1 LDCVTEFN
9 VSSVVVVTDSEG
21 INNLIDIL
29 QTSSSTL
36 TNNPLVQILASGNQN
51 MVGQVISSLSQV
63 FNKINNQTVE
73 NAVASE
79 NINYDLKFLKS
90 NLFSRWYSCNNYC
103 CITIRQYNSTN
114 SKLLFFLHSISV

>member
-1 LDCVTEFN
+1 MVAFSSVASIELRLPAGDDTSSLVHIIGYIRDTLDCVTEFN

-21 INNLIDIL
+21 INNFVDIL
-29 QTSSSTL
+29 QTSSSRL

-79 NINYDLKFLKS
+79 DIHYDDRNFLK
-90 NLFSRWYSCNNYC
+90 
-103 CITIRQYNSTN
+103 I
-114 SKLLFFLHSISV
+114 

>member
-1 LDCVTEFN
+1 MLAFSSVPSMKLRLPAGDDTNSLVHIIGYVRDTLDCVTEFN

-21 INNLIDIL
+21 INNFVDIL

-51 MVGQVISSLSQV
+51 TVGQVISSLSQV

-73 NAVASE
+73 HAVASE
-79 NINYDLKFLKS
+79 DINYDLNFLK
-90 NLFSRWYSCNNYC
+90 
-103 CITIRQYNSTN
+103 I
-114 SKLLFFLHSISV
+114 

>member
-1 LDCVTEFN
+1 MLAFSSVPSMELRLPAGDDTNSLVHIIGYVRDTLDCVTEFN

-51 MVGQVISSLSQV
+51 MVGQVISSLSLV

-79 NINYDLKFLKS
+79 DIHYDLNFLK
-90 NLFSRWYSCNNYC
+90 
-103 CITIRQYNSTN
+103 I
-114 SKLLFFLHSISV
+114 